1 MGLVLIGVI
10 EEYKRYP
17 KGEGE
22 KRVQKGGGVRVVSRE
37 CYTPRTKPKIPD
49 SEIHCFC

>member
-22 KRVQKGGGVRVVSRE
+22 KRVQKGWWGEGSV
-37 CYTPRTKPKIPD
+37 T
-49 SEIHCFC
+49 